1 MPIFSI
7 SSKSSSFDK
16 PHTRCGWLVL
26 AAQVIGTGPK
36 FNIEVRT
43 RCVFFLAISHFVSYF
58 CNPNY
63 IPMESLPALFSDL
76 ALILVTAGITT
87 VIFKWLKQPVVLGY
101 IIAGFLIG
109 PNFEWFPV
117 INDHTSVE
125 TWSEIGMVF
134 MLFGIGLEF
143 SFKKL
148 KKVGGTVGVT
158 ALTELVTMCLVGFM
172 LGKMLGWSQMDS
184 IFLGAMLSISS
195 TTIIAKAFDDMKLHR
210 EKFSGNVIGELVVE
224 DLEAVL
230 LMVILSTLAVSK
242 SFDGMQLVS
251 SMLKLGFFLLIWFLG
266 GIFIVPTVLRWAR
279 KFMTEE
285 TLTVFSV
292 GLCFMMVVLANL
304 AGFSSALGAFIM
316 GSILAETLEAE
327 MIHKVTTPIKNLF
340 GAVFFVSVGMMV
352 DPQILVDYWWQ
363 ILVVTIVLLI
373 FKPLSNVAG
382 RLIAGLGLKQS
393 IQGGFCFCQIGEFSF
408 IIATLG
414 LSYGVID
421 EFLYPIIV
429 SVSIITTFITPYAIK
444 AAVPTYNWVSTHL
457 SENWLNHFE
466 NSDRGIKVKSG
477 EKVSM
482 ASFIGRQLK
491 HIIIYVSIVIALL
504 FVCFWIGSS
513 VTAHVPSL
521 WGDAIS
527 VAITMALVSPFLWAI
542 GFRHT
547 LVSTTHKL
555 MEDSVFNK
563 TLILTIFV
571 LRFIIVW
578 LVAASV
584 LRHFFDAEF
593 WSHLGVGSPYYRWI
607 NVGMALG
614 YTFLLRVMSP
624 AMKFYKRIEDNFL
637 DNLNKRQSS
646 QVFAIPEILQENCHL
661 QKMTLSPDSPYS
673 GKLIKETDFRD
684 NYNVSVVSVER
695 GKQLV
700 ELPKSDFQL
709 FPFDKITFVGH
720 EDHLRLLVPKV
731 ELFDDQLIQEHEE
744 SEVDLYKVEVRPVS
758 PYVGVTLMDSG
769 LAEDFNA
776 MIIAIE
782 RDGHFILN
790 PSARISF
797 QPADLVWFVAQ
808 KDKAEILMNY
818 NPDAVPNMN

>member
-1 MPIFSI
+1 
-7 SSKSSSFDK
+7 
-16 PHTRCGWLVL
+16 
-26 AAQVIGTGPK
+26 
-36 FNIEVRT
+36 
-43 RCVFFLAISHFVSYF
+43 
-58 CNPNY
+58 
-63 IPMESLPALFSDL
+63 MENLPALFSDL

-117 INDHTSVE
+117 IQDHTSVE

-148 KKVGGTVGVT
+148 KKVGGTVGIT
-158 ALTELVTMCLVGFM
+158 ALTELVTMCVVGFL
-172 LGKMLGWSQMDS
+172 LGKALGWSQMEC

-251 SMLKLGFFLLIWFLG
+251 SMLKLGFFLLVWFVG
-266 GIFIVPTVLRWAR
+266 GIFLVPTVLRWAR
-279 KFMTEE
+279 KFMSEE

-352 DPQILVDYWWQ
+352 DPQILVNYWWQ
-363 ILVVTIVLLI
+363 ILIVTLVLLI
-373 FKPLSNVAG
+373 FKPLSNVIG
-382 RLIAGLGLKQS
+382 RLIAGLGLKQAM
-393 IQGGFCFCQIGEFSF
+393 QGGFCFSQIGEFSF

-414 LSYGVID
+414 LNYGVID

-444 AAVPTYNWVSTHL
+444 SAVPSYQWLTKHFP
-457 SENWLNHFE
+457 EGWLNRLE
-466 NSDRGIKVKSG
+466 NSDSGIKVKSG
-477 EKVSM
+477 KKVNM
-482 ASFIGRQLK
+482 GSFLARQFK
-491 HIIIYVSIVIALL
+491 NIIIYLAIIIAVILIGFFASSFIMKYVPRPWSSAIGTAL
-504 FVCFWIGSS
+504 
-513 VTAHVPSL
+513 SL
-521 WGDAIS
+521 
-527 VAITMALVSPFLWAI
+527 VLVSPFLWAM
-542 GFRHT
+542 GFKHT
-547 LVSTTHKL
+547 LADTTHKL
-555 MEDSVFNK
+555 MEVSKFNK
-563 TLILTIFV
+563 SLIRFVFV
-571 LRFIIVW
+571 LRFVIVA
-578 LVAASV
+578 VISYSV
-584 LRHFFDAEF
+584 IQHFLNNLF
-593 WSHLGVGSPYYRWI
+593 WERLNVGSPWYHWI
-607 NVGMALG
+607 NIGFALVF
-614 YTFLLRVMSP
+614 TVLLRVLSP
-624 AMKFYKRIEDNFL
+624 AMKFYKHIEDRFL
-637 DNLNKRQSS
+637 DNLNKRQQM
-646 QVFAIPEILQENCHL
+646 QVFSIPEILQENCHL
-661 QKMTLSPDSPYS
+661 QKMTLSPDSDYS
-673 GKLIKETDFRD
+673 GKLIKDTDFRD
-684 NYNVSVVSVER
+684 NFNVSVVSVER
-695 GKQLV
+695 GKQLF

-709 FPFDKITFVGH
+709 FPYDKITFVGH
-720 EDHLRLLVPKV
+720 EDHLRLLLSKV
-731 ELFDDQLIQEHEE
+731 EVFDEQLIQEHED
-744 SEVDLYKVEVRPVS
+744 SEVDLYKVEVRPQS
-758 PYVGVTLMDSG
+758 PYVGVALMDSG
-769 LAEDFNA
+769 LAEKLDA
-776 MIIAIE
+776 MVIAIE

-790 PSARISF
+790 PSARITF

-808 KDKAEILMNY
+808 KEKAEFLMNY
-818 NPDAVPNMN
+818 NPDTIPNTQP

>member
-1 MPIFSI
+1 
-7 SSKSSSFDK
+7 
-16 PHTRCGWLVL
+16 
-26 AAQVIGTGPK
+26 
-36 FNIEVRT
+36 
-43 RCVFFLAISHFVSYF
+43 
-58 CNPNY
+58 
-63 IPMESLPALFSDL
+63 MESLPALFSDL

-117 INDHTSVE
+117 VNDHTSVE

-148 KKVGGTVGVT
+148 KKVGGTVGIT
-158 ALTELVTMCLVGFM
+158 ALTELVTMCVVGFS
-172 LGKMLGWSQMDS
+172 LGKLLGWSQMDS

-242 SFDGMQLVS
+242 TFDGMQLVT
-251 SMLKLGFFLLIWFLG
+251 SMLKLGFFLLIWFIG
-266 GIFIVPTVLRWAR
+266 GIFLVPTVLRWAR

-292 GLCFMMVVLANL
+292 GLCFLMVVLANL

-352 DPQILVDYWWQ
+352 DPQILVHYWWQ
-363 ILVVTIVLLI
+363 ILVVTLVLIL
-373 FKPLSNVAG
+373 FKPLSNVGG
-382 RLIAGLGLKQS
+382 RLLAGLGLKQS

-408 IIATLG
+408 IIASLG

-429 SVSIITTFITPYAIK
+429 SVSIITTFLTPYFIK
-444 AAVPTYNWVSTHL
+444 AANPTYRWVSTHV
-457 SENWLNHFE
+457 SDKWLNHLE

-477 EKVSM
+477 KKVSM
-482 ASFIGRQLK
+482 ASFIGRQFK
-491 HIIIYVSIVIALL
+491 YIVIYIAIVIALI
-504 FVCFWIGSS
+504 FICFWVGSL
-513 VTAHVPSL
+513 VMIYVPGL
-521 WGDAIS
+521 WGNAIAA
-527 VAITMALVSPFLWAI
+527 AITLALLSPFLWAI

-547 LVSTTHKL
+547 LVGTTHKL
-555 MEDSVFNK
+555 MEQSRFNK
-563 TLILTIFV
+563 TAILLIFI
-571 LRFIIVW
+571 LRFFIVW
-578 LVAASV
+578 VVSTSV
-584 LRHFFDAEF
+584 LRHFFNEAF
-593 WSHLGVGSPYYRWI
+593 WLHLGIGAPYFRLLNI
-607 NVGMALG
+607 AMALG
-614 YTFLLRVMSP
+614 FTIMLRVLSP
-624 AMKFYKRIEDNFL
+624 AMKFYKRIENNFL
-637 DNLNKRQSS
+637 DNLNKRQQV
-646 QVFAIPEILQENCHL
+646 QVFEIPEILQENCHL
-661 QKMTLSPDSPYS
+661 QKMTLSPDSPYA
-673 GKLIKETDFRD
+673 GRLIKETDFRD

-695 GKQLV
+695 GKQLF

-720 EDHLRLLVPKV
+720 EDHLRLLLPRV
-731 ELFDDQLIQEHEE
+731 ELFDERLIQEHEE
-744 SEVDLYKVEVRPVS
+744 SEVDLYKVEVEHDS
-758 PYVGVTLMDSG
+758 PIIGIALMDSG
-769 LAEDFNA
+769 LADKYDA
-776 MIIAIE
+776 MVIAIE
-782 RDGHFILN
+782 REGHFILN
-790 PSARISF
+790 PSARITF

-808 KDKAEILMNY
+808 KDKAEFLMKVKAA
-818 NPDAVPNMN
+818 DLKTEFQTE

>member
-1 MPIFSI
+1 MYLCAKHYS
-7 SSKSSSFDK
+7 
-16 PHTRCGWLVL
+16 
-26 AAQVIGTGPK
+26 
-36 FNIEVRT
+36 
-43 RCVFFLAISHFVSYF
+43 
-58 CNPNY
+58 
-63 IPMESLPALFSDL
+63 MESLPALFSDL
-76 ALILVTAGITT
+76 ALILVTAGVTT

-148 KKVGGTVGVT
+148 KKVGGTVGIT
-158 ALTELVTMCLVGFM
+158 ALTELVTMCVVGFL
-172 LGKMLGWSQMDS
+172 LGKLLGWSQMDC

-195 TTIIAKAFDDMKLHR
+195 TTIIAKAFDDMKLNR

-242 SFDGMQLVS
+242 TFDGMQLVT
-251 SMLKLGFFLLIWFLG
+251 SMLKLGFFLLIWFIG
-266 GIFIVPTVLRWAR
+266 GIFIVPTVLRWSR
-279 KFMTEE
+279 KFMSEE

-292 GLCFMMVVLANL
+292 GLCFMMVVLANV

-327 MIHKVTTPIKNLF
+327 MIHKLTTPIKNLF
-340 GAVFFVSVGMMV
+340 GAIFFVSVGMLV
-352 DPQILVDYWWQ
+352 DPQILVGYWWQ
-363 ILVVTIVLLI
+363 ILVVTVVLLL
-373 FKPLSNVAG
+373 FKPLSNVVG
-382 RLIAGLGLKQS
+382 RLLAGLGLKQS

-408 IIATLG
+408 IIASLG

-421 EFLYPIIV
+421 EFMYPIIV

-444 AAVPTYNWVSTHL
+444 AAVPTYRWVSGHFPERWVNHL
-457 SENWLNHFE
+457 EST
-466 NSDRGIKVKSG
+466 DRGIKVKSG
-477 EKVSM
+477 QKVNM
-482 ASFIGRQLK
+482 ASFLGRQVK
-491 HIIIYVSIVIALL
+491 HIIINIALVIAVL
-504 FVCFWIGSS
+504 FICFWIGSE
-513 VTAHVPSL
+513 VMDYVHGI
-521 WGDAIS
+521 WGVAIS
-527 VAITMALVSPFLWAI
+527 AAITLFLVSPFLWAI

-547 LVSTTHKL
+547 LVKTTHKL
-555 MEDSVFNK
+555 MEHSRFNK
-563 TLILTIFV
+563 TVILVIFI
-571 LRFIIVW
+571 LRFVIVW
-578 LVAASV
+578 VVATSV
-584 LRHFFDAEF
+584 MRHFFNSAF
-593 WSHLGVGSPYYRWI
+593 WSQLGIGAPYFRFI
-607 NVGMALG
+607 NVAMALV
-614 YTFLLRVMSP
+614 YTIMLRVLSP
-624 AMKFYKRIEDNFL
+624 AMKFYKRIEDNYQG
-637 DNLNKRQSS
+637 NLNKRQTS

-661 QKMTLSPDSPYS
+661 QKMTLSPDSVYS

-695 GKQLV
+695 GKQLF

-709 FPFDKITFVGH
+709 YPFDKITFVGH
-720 EDHLRLLVPKV
+720 EDHLRLLVGKV
-731 ELFDDQLIQEHEE
+731 EVFDDTLIQEHEE
-744 SEVDLYKVEVRPVS
+744 SEVDLYNVQVHENS

-769 LAEDFNA
+769 LAENFDA

-790 PSARISF
+790 PSARIAF
-797 QPADLVWFVAQ
+797 QANDLVWFVAQ

-818 NPDAVPNMN
+818 NPETISN

>member
-1 MPIFSI
+1 
-7 SSKSSSFDK
+7 
-16 PHTRCGWLVL
+16 
-26 AAQVIGTGPK
+26 
-36 FNIEVRT
+36 
-43 RCVFFLAISHFVSYF
+43 
-58 CNPNY
+58 
-63 IPMESLPALFSDL
+63 MESLPALFSDL
-76 ALILVTAGITT
+76 ALILVTAGLTT

-117 INDHTSVE
+117 IKDHTSVE

-158 ALTELVTMCLVGFM
+158 ALTELVTMCVVGFL
-172 LGKMLGWSQMDS
+172 LGKVLGWSQMDC

-242 SFDGMQLVS
+242 TFDGMQLVS
-251 SMLKLGFFLLIWFLG
+251 SMLKLVFFLLVWFLG
-266 GIFIVPTVLRWAR
+266 GIFLVPTILRWAR
-279 KFMTEE
+279 KFMSEE

-292 GLCFMMVVLANL
+292 GLCFLMVVLANL

-327 MIHKVTTPIKNLF
+327 AIHKVTTPIKNLF

-352 DPQILVDYWWQ
+352 DPQILVNYWWQ
-363 ILVVTIVLLI
+363 ILVITVVLLF

-382 RLIAGLGLKQS
+382 RLIAGLGLKQAL
-393 IQGGFCFCQIGEFSF
+393 QGGFCFSQIGEFSF

-414 LSYGVID
+414 MSFGVID

-444 AAVPTYNWVSTHL
+444 AALPTYHWVTKHFPERWL
-457 SENWLNHFE
+457 KKLENNE
-466 NSDRGIKVKSG
+466 SGIKVKSG
-477 EKVSM
+477 KKVNM
-482 ASFIGRQLK
+482 ASFMMRQLK
-491 HIIIYVSIVIALL
+491 NIVIYSAIVIAVVLIS
-504 FVCFWIGSS
+504 FFICSFIIKY
-513 VTAHVPSL
+513 VPRP
-521 WGDAIS
+521 WNAAIS
-527 VAITMALVSPFLWAI
+527 TALSLILTAPFLWAM
-542 GFRHT
+542 GFKHT
-547 LVSTTHKL
+547 LVKTTHKL
-555 MEDSVFNK
+555 MDASKFNR
-563 TLILTIFV
+563 TLILIVFL
-571 LRFIIVW
+571 LRTIIVW
-578 LVAASV
+578 VSAYV
-584 LRHFFDAEF
+584 IIQHFLNGLF
-593 WSHLGVGSPYYRWI
+593 WSNLGVGSPWYHLI
-607 NVGMALG
+607 NIGFALI
-614 YTFLLRVMSP
+614 YTIMLKALSP
-624 AMKFYKRIEDNFL
+624 AMKFYKRIEGRFM
-637 DNLNKRQSS
+637 DNLNKRQSV

-673 GKLIKETDFRD
+673 GIIIKDTDFRD

-695 GKQLV
+695 GKQIF

-720 EDHLRLLVPKV
+720 EDHLRLLLPKV
-731 ELFDDQLIQEHEE
+731 EVFDDALIHEHEE
-744 SEVDLYKVEVRPVS
+744 GEVDLYKVEVEPDS
-758 PYVGVTLMDSG
+758 PLIGVALKDSG
-769 LAEDFNA
+769 FADKYDA
-776 MIIAIE
+776 MVIAIE
-782 RDGHFILN
+782 RDGQFILN
-790 PSARISF
+790 PSARITF
-797 QPADLVWFVAQ
+797 QAADLLWFVAQ
-808 KDKAEILMNY
+808 KDKAEYLMKLHAA
-818 NPDAVPNMN
+818 DLKSEFPNSKP

>member
-1 MPIFSI
+1 MS
-7 SSKSSSFDK
+7 
-16 PHTRCGWLVL
+16 
-26 AAQVIGTGPK
+26 
-36 FNIEVRT
+36 E
-43 RCVFFLAISHFVSYF
+43 
-58 CNPNY
+58 
-63 IPMESLPALFSDL
+63 LPALFSDL

-117 INDHTSVE
+117 VNDHTSVE

-148 KKVGGTVGVT
+148 KKVGGTVGIT
-158 ALTELVTMCLVGFM
+158 ALTELVTMCVVGFS
-172 LGKMLGWSQMDS
+172 LGKLLGWSQMDS

-242 SFDGMQLVS
+242 TFDGMQLVT
-251 SMLKLGFFLLIWFLG
+251 SMLKLGFFLLIWFIG
-266 GIFIVPTVLRWAR
+266 GIFLVPTVLRWAR

-292 GLCFMMVVLANL
+292 GLCFLMVVLANL

-352 DPQILVDYWWQ
+352 DPQILVNYWWQ
-363 ILVVTIVLLI
+363 ILVVTLVLVI
-373 FKPLSNVAG
+373 FKPLSNVGG
-382 RLIAGLGLKQS
+382 RLLAGLGLKQS

-408 IIATLG
+408 IIASLG

-429 SVSIITTFITPYAIK
+429 SVSIITTFLTPYFIK
-444 AAVPTYNWVSTHL
+444 AANPSYRWVSTRM
-457 SENWLNHFE
+457 SDKWLNHLE

-477 EKVSM
+477 KKVSM
-482 ASFIGRQLK
+482 ASFIGRQFK
-491 HIIIYVSIVIALL
+491 YIVIYIAIVIALI
-504 FVCFWIGSS
+504 FICFWVGSL
-513 VTAHVPSL
+513 VMIYVPGL
-521 WGDAIS
+521 WGNAIAA
-527 VAITMALVSPFLWAI
+527 AITMALLSPFLWAI

-547 LVSTTHKL
+547 LVGTTHKL
-555 MEDSVFNK
+555 MEQSRFNK
-563 TLILTIFV
+563 TAILLIFI
-571 LRFIIVW
+571 LRFFIVW
-578 LVAASV
+578 VVSTSV
-584 LRHFFDAEF
+584 LRHFFNEAF
-593 WSHLGVGSPYYRWI
+593 WLHLGIGAPYFRLLNI
-607 NVGMALG
+607 AMALG
-614 YTFLLRVMSP
+614 FTIMLRVLSP
-624 AMKFYKRIEDNFL
+624 AMKFYKRIENNFL
-637 DNLNKRQSS
+637 DNLNKRQQV
-646 QVFAIPEILQENCHL
+646 QVFEIPEILQENCHL
-661 QKMTLSPDSPYS
+661 QKMTLSPDSPYA
-673 GKLIKETDFRD
+673 GRLIKETDFRD

-695 GKQLV
+695 GKQLF

-720 EDHLRLLVPKV
+720 EDHLRLLLPRV
-731 ELFDDQLIQEHEE
+731 ELFDEQLIQEHEE
-744 SEVDLYKVEVRPVS
+744 SEVDLYKVEVEPDSPIIGVS
-758 PYVGVTLMDSG
+758 LMDSG
-769 LAEDFNA
+769 LSDKYDA
-776 MIIAIE
+776 MVIAIE
-782 RDGHFILN
+782 REGHFILN
-790 PSARISF
+790 PSARITF

-808 KDKAEILMNY
+808 KEKAEFLMKVKAA
-818 NPDAVPNMN
+818 DLRTEFQTE

>member
-1 MPIFSI
+1 
-7 SSKSSSFDK
+7 
-16 PHTRCGWLVL
+16 
-26 AAQVIGTGPK
+26 
-36 FNIEVRT
+36 
-43 RCVFFLAISHFVSYF
+43 
-58 CNPNY
+58 
-63 IPMESLPALFSDL
+63 MESLPALFFDL
-76 ALILVTAGITT
+76 ALILVTAGLTT

-117 INDHTSVE
+117 VNDHTSVE

-148 KKVGGTVGVT
+148 KKVGGTVGIT
-158 ALTELVTMCLVGFM
+158 ALTELVTMCLVGFF
-172 LGKMLGWSQMDS
+172 LGKALGWTQMDC

-242 SFDGMQLVS
+242 TFDGVQLVT
-251 SMLKLGFFLLIWFLG
+251 SMLKLAFFLVVWFIG
-266 GIFIVPTVLRWAR
+266 GIFLVPTVLRWSR

-292 GLCFMMVVLANL
+292 GLCFLMVVLANM

-340 GAVFFVSVGMMV
+340 GAVFFVSVGMLV
-352 DPQILVDYWWQ
+352 DPKILVDYWWQ
-363 ILVVTIVLLI
+363 ILVVTTVLLI
-373 FKPLSNVAG
+373 FKPLSNVGG
-382 RLIAGLGLKQS
+382 RLLAGLGLKQA

-408 IIATLG
+408 IIASLG

-421 EFLYPIIV
+421 DFLYPIIV

-444 AAVPTYNWVSTHL
+444 SAVPTYNWVNKHMPES
-457 SENWLNHFE
+457 WLNHLE

-477 EKVSM
+477 KKVSM
-482 ASFIGRQLK
+482 ASFIVRQLK
-491 HIIIYVSIVIALL
+491 HIIIYIAIVIAVI
-504 FVCFWIGSS
+504 FICFWGGSLIMIY
-513 VTAHVPSL
+513 VPGL
-521 WGDAIS
+521 WGNAIAA
-527 VAITMALVSPFLWAI
+527 AITLVLVSPFLWAI

-547 LVSTTHKL
+547 LVGTTHKL
-555 MEDSVFNK
+555 MEQSRFNK
-563 TLILTIFV
+563 TTILLIFI
-571 LRFIIVW
+571 LRFVIVW
-578 LVAASV
+578 VAAASV
-584 LRHFFDAEF
+584 LRHFFNEAF
-593 WSHLGVGSPYYRWI
+593 WLHLGVGAPYYRWI
-607 NVGMALG
+607 NVAMALG
-614 YTFLLRVMSP
+614 FTILLRVLSP

-646 QVFAIPEILQENCHL
+646 QVFEIPEILQENCHL

-673 GKLIKETDFRD
+673 GQLIKETDFRD

-695 GKQLV
+695 GKQMF
-700 ELPKSDFQL
+700 ELPNSSFQL

-720 EDHLRLLVPKV
+720 EDHLRLLLPRV
-731 ELFDDQLIQEHEE
+731 ELFDEQLIQEHEE
-744 SEVDLYKVEVRPVS
+744 SEVDLYKVEVRPNS
-758 PYVGVTLMDSG
+758 PYIGVALMDSG
-769 LAEDFNA
+769 LAENFEA

-808 KDKAEILMNY
+808 KEKADVLMHY
-818 NPDAVPNMN
+818 NPDAIPNKNTSATV

>member
-1 MPIFSI
+1 MYLCAKQLS
-7 SSKSSSFDK
+7 
-16 PHTRCGWLVL
+16 
-26 AAQVIGTGPK
+26 
-36 FNIEVRT
+36 
-43 RCVFFLAISHFVSYF
+43 
-58 CNPNY
+58 
-63 IPMESLPALFSDL
+63 MESLPALFSDL
-76 ALILVTAGITT
+76 ALILVTAGLTT

-148 KKVGGTVGVT
+148 KKVGGTVGIT

-172 LGKMLGWSQMDS
+172 LGKLLGWSQMDC

-242 SFDGMQLVS
+242 TFDGMQLVT
-251 SMLKLGFFLLIWFLG
+251 SMLKLGFFLLVWFIG

-279 KFMTEE
+279 KFMSEE

-292 GLCFMMVVLANL
+292 GLCFLMVVLANL

-340 GAVFFVSVGMMV
+340 GAVFFVSVGMLV
-352 DPQILVDYWWQ
+352 DPKILVEYWWQ
-363 ILVVTIVLLI
+363 ILVITGVLLL
-373 FKPLSNVAG
+373 FKPLSNVVG
-382 RLIAGLGLKQS
+382 RLIAGLGMKQA
-393 IQGGFCFCQIGEFSF
+393 IQGGFCFSQIGEFSF
-408 IIATLG
+408 IIASLG

-429 SVSIITTFITPYAIK
+429 SVSIITTFLTPYAIK
-444 AAVPTYNWVSTHL
+444 AAVPTYHWVSGHM
-457 SENWLNHFE
+457 SEQWLNHFE
-466 NSDRGIKVKSG
+466 NTDRGIKVKSG

-482 ASFIGRQLK
+482 ASFVGRQFK
-491 HIIIYVSIVIALL
+491 HIVIYIAIVVALL
-504 FVCFWIGSS
+504 FICFWIGSFIIDY
-513 VTAHVPSL
+513 VPNV
-521 WGDAIS
+521 WGNAIS
-527 VAITMALVSPFLWAI
+527 VAITMTLVSPFLWAI

-547 LVSTTHKL
+547 LVKTTHKL
-555 MEDSVFNK
+555 MEHSKFNK
-563 TLILTIFV
+563 TLILAIFII
-571 LRFIIVW
+571 RFIIVW
-578 LVAASV
+578 VVATAV
-584 LRHFFDAEF
+584 LRHFFNGAF
-593 WSHLGVGSPYYRWI
+593 WSHLGIGSPYYRWI
-607 NVGMALG
+607 NVAMALG
-614 YTFLLRVMSP
+614 YTILLRVVSP
-624 AMKFYKRIEDNFL
+624 AMNFYKRIEDSFL
-637 DNLNKRQSS
+637 DNLNKRQSA

-673 GKLIKETDFRD
+673 GQIIKETDFRD

-695 GKQLV
+695 GKQLY

-720 EDHLRLLVPKV
+720 EDHLRLLLPRV
-731 ELFDDQLIQEHEE
+731 ELFDEQLIQEHEE
-744 SEVDLYKVEVRPVS
+744 SEVDLYKVQVRPES
-758 PYVGVTLMDSG
+758 PYVGVALMDSG
-769 LAEDFNA
+769 LAEDFET

-782 RDGHFILN
+782 RDGQFILN
-790 PSARISF
+790 PSARITF

-818 NPDAVPNMN
+818 NPDTIPNS

>member
-1 MPIFSI
+1 
-7 SSKSSSFDK
+7 
-16 PHTRCGWLVL
+16 
-26 AAQVIGTGPK
+26 
-36 FNIEVRT
+36 
-43 RCVFFLAISHFVSYF
+43 
-58 CNPNY
+58 
-63 IPMESLPALFSDL
+63 MESLPALFYDL

-148 KKVGGTVGVT
+148 KKVGGTVGIT
-158 ALTELVTMCLVGFM
+158 ALTELVTMCVVGFL
-172 LGKMLGWSQMDS
+172 LGKSLGWTQMDS

-242 SFDGMQLVS
+242 TFDGMQLVS
-251 SMLKLGFFLLIWFLG
+251 SMLKLVFFLVVWFLG
-266 GIFIVPTVLRWAR
+266 GIFIVPTVLRWSR

-292 GLCFMMVVLANL
+292 GLCFLMVVLANL

-327 MIHKVTTPIKNLF
+327 AIHKVTTPIKNLF

-352 DPQILVDYWWQ
+352 DPQILVNYWWQ
-363 ILVVTIVLLI
+363 ILVVTIVLLL
-373 FKPLSNVAG
+373 FKPLSNVIG
-382 RLIAGLGLKQS
+382 RLIAGSGLKQA

-421 EFLYPIIV
+421 DFLYPIIV
-429 SVSIITTFITPYAIK
+429 SVSIITTFITPYSIK
-444 AAVPTYNWVSTHL
+444 AAVPCYNWVTTHFP
-457 SENWLNHFE
+457 ENWLNRLE
-466 NSDRGIKVKSG
+466 NNDAGLKVKSG
-477 EKVSM
+477 KKVNM
-482 ASFIGRQLK
+482 GSFLARQFK
-491 HIIIYVSIVIALL
+491 NIIIYSAIIIAVVLIS
-504 FVCFWIGSS
+504 FFIGSFIMKY
-513 VTAHVPSL
+513 VPRP
-521 WGDAIS
+521 WGPAIS
-527 VAITMALVSPFLWAI
+527 LLVSLVLVSPFLWAM
-542 GFRHT
+542 GFKHT
-547 LVSTTHKL
+547 LAHTTEKL
-555 MEDSVFNK
+555 MDVNRFNK
-563 TLILTIFV
+563 GLIRFVFV
-571 LRFIIVW
+571 LRFVLVW
-578 LVAASV
+578 VAAYAV
-584 LRHFFDAEF
+584 IQHFLNGLF
-593 WSHLGVGSPYYRWI
+593 WEKLNIGSPWYTWI
-607 NVGMALG
+607 NIAFALI
-614 YTFLLRVMSP
+614 YTVMLRVLSP
-624 AMKFYKRIEDNFL
+624 AMKFYKRIEDRFM
-637 DNLNKRQSS
+637 DNLTKRQQV
-646 QVFAIPEILQENCHL
+646 QVFEIPEILQENCHL

-673 GKLIKETDFRD
+673 GKLIRESDFRD
-684 NYNVSVVSVER
+684 SYNVSVVSVER
-695 GKQLV
+695 GKLLV
-700 ELPKSDFQL
+700 EVPKSDFQL
-709 FPFDKITFVGH
+709 FPFDKLTFVGH
-720 EDHLRLLVPKV
+720 EDHLRLLLPKV

-744 SEVDLYKVEVRPVS
+744 SEVDLYKVEVRPSS
-758 PYVGVTLMDSG
+758 PYVGVALMDSG
-769 LAEDFNA
+769 LAEEFDA

-790 PSARISF
+790 PSARITF

-808 KDKAEILMNY
+808 KEKAEILMRY
-818 NPDAVPNMN
+818 NPEVI

>member
-1 MPIFSI
+1 
-7 SSKSSSFDK
+7 
-16 PHTRCGWLVL
+16 
-26 AAQVIGTGPK
+26 
-36 FNIEVRT
+36 
-43 RCVFFLAISHFVSYF
+43 
-58 CNPNY
+58 
-63 IPMESLPALFSDL
+63 MENLPALFSDL
-76 ALILVTAGITT
+76 ALILVTAGLTT

-101 IIAGFLIG
+101 IIAGFIIG

-117 INDHTSVE
+117 VQDHTSVE

-158 ALTELVTMCLVGFM
+158 ALTELVTMCVVGFL
-172 LGKMLGWSQMDS
+172 LGKVLGWSQMDC

-242 SFDGMQLVS
+242 TFDGMQLLS
-251 SMLKLGFFLLIWFLG
+251 SMLKLFFFLVVWFLG
-266 GIFIVPTVLRWAR
+266 GIFLVPTILRWSR
-279 KFMTEE
+279 KFMSEE

-292 GLCFMMVVLANL
+292 GLCFLMVVLANL

-363 ILVVTIVLLI
+363 ILVITLVLLI

-382 RLIAGLGLKQS
+382 RLIAGVGLKQAM
-393 IQGGFCFCQIGEFSF
+393 QGGFCFSQIGEFSF

-414 LSYGVID
+414 MSFGVID
-421 EFLYPIIV
+421 DFLYPIIV

-444 AAVPTYNWVSTHL
+444 AAIPTYQWVTKIFPGR
-457 SENWLNHFE
+457 WLNKLE
-466 NSDRGIKVKSG
+466 NSDSGIKVKSG

-482 ASFIGRQLK
+482 GSFIARQFKNIVIYLA
-491 HIIIYVSIVIALL
+491 IIIAVTLI
-504 FVCFWIGSS
+504 CFFLSS
-513 VTAHVPSL
+513 FIIRYVPSP
-521 WGDAIS
+521 WNAAIATAFTLIL
-527 VAITMALVSPFLWAI
+527 VAPFLWAM
-542 GFRHT
+542 GFKHT
-547 LVSTTHKL
+547 LVKTTRKL
-555 MEDSVFNK
+555 MDVNHFNK
-563 TLILTIFV
+563 TVILIIFI
-571 LRFIIVW
+571 LRFAF
-578 LVAASV
+578 VALISYSI
-584 LRHFFDAEF
+584 LRHFFNGLF
-593 WSHLGVGSPYYRWI
+593 WSKLGVGAPWYHFI
-607 NVGMALG
+607 TIGFALV
-614 YTFLLRVMSP
+614 YTLLLKVLSP
-624 AMKFYKRIEDNFL
+624 AMKFYKRIEERFM
-637 DNLNKRQSS
+637 DNLNKRQSV
-646 QVFAIPEILQENCHL
+646 QVFTIPEILQENCHL
-661 QKMTLSPDSPYS
+661 QKMTLSPDSSYS
-673 GKLIKETDFRD
+673 GQLIKDTDFRD

-709 FPFDKITFVGH
+709 FPFDRITFVGH
-720 EDHLRLLVPKV
+720 EDHLRLLSPRV
-731 ELFDDQLIQEHEE
+731 EVFDEQLIQEHEE
-744 SEVDLYKVEVRPVS
+744 SEVDLYKVEVEPNS
-758 PYVGVTLMDSG
+758 PFIGVALIDSG
-769 LAEDFNA
+769 LADVYEA
-776 MIIAIE
+776 MVIAIE
-782 RDGHFILN
+782 RDGQFILN
-790 PSARISF
+790 PSARITF

-808 KDKAEILMNY
+808 KERAEVLMNMRVK
-818 NPDAVPNMN
+818 P

>member
-1 MPIFSI
+1 
-7 SSKSSSFDK
+7 
-16 PHTRCGWLVL
+16 
-26 AAQVIGTGPK
+26 
-36 FNIEVRT
+36 
-43 RCVFFLAISHFVSYF
+43 
-58 CNPNY
+58 
-63 IPMESLPALFSDL
+63 MESLPALFSDL
-76 ALILVTAGITT
+76 ALILVTAGVTT

-117 INDHTSVE
+117 VNDHTSVE

-148 KKVGGTVGVT
+148 KKVGGTVGIT
-158 ALTELVTMCLVGFM
+158 ALTELVTMCVVGFS
-172 LGKMLGWSQMDS
+172 LGKLLGWSQMDS

-242 SFDGMQLVS
+242 TFDGMQLVT
-251 SMLKLGFFLLIWFLG
+251 SMLKLGFFLLIWFIG
-266 GIFIVPTVLRWAR
+266 GIFLVPTVLRWAR

-292 GLCFMMVVLANL
+292 GLCFLMVVLANL

-352 DPQILVDYWWQ
+352 DPQILVNYWWQ
-363 ILVVTIVLLI
+363 ILVVTLVLVI
-373 FKPLSNVAG
+373 FKPLSNVGG
-382 RLIAGLGLKQS
+382 RLLAGLGLKQS

-408 IIATLG
+408 IIASLG

-429 SVSIITTFITPYAIK
+429 SVSIITTFLTPYFIK
-444 AAVPTYNWVSTHL
+444 AANPTYRWVSTHV
-457 SENWLNHFE
+457 SDKWLNHLE

-477 EKVSM
+477 KKVSM
-482 ASFIGRQLK
+482 ASFIGRQFK
-491 HIIIYVSIVIALL
+491 YIVIYIAIVIALI
-504 FVCFWIGSS
+504 FICFWVGSL
-513 VTAHVPSL
+513 VMIYVPGL
-521 WGDAIS
+521 WGNAIAA
-527 VAITMALVSPFLWAI
+527 AITLALLSPFLWAI

-547 LVSTTHKL
+547 LVGTTHKL
-555 MEDSVFNK
+555 MEQSRFNK
-563 TLILTIFV
+563 TAILLIFI
-571 LRFIIVW
+571 LRFFIVW
-578 LVAASV
+578 VVSTSV
-584 LRHFFDAEF
+584 LRHFFNEAF
-593 WSHLGVGSPYYRWI
+593 WLHLGIGAPYFRLLNI
-607 NVGMALG
+607 AMALG
-614 YTFLLRVMSP
+614 FTIMLRVLSP
-624 AMKFYKRIEDNFL
+624 AMKFYKRIENNFL
-637 DNLNKRQSS
+637 DNLNKRQQV
-646 QVFAIPEILQENCHL
+646 QVFEIPEILQENCHL
-661 QKMTLSPDSPYS
+661 QKMTLSPDSPYA
-673 GKLIKETDFRD
+673 GRLIKETDFRD

-695 GKQLV
+695 GKQLF

-720 EDHLRLLVPKV
+720 EDHLRLLLPRV
-731 ELFDDQLIQEHEE
+731 ELFDERLIQEHEE
-744 SEVDLYKVEVRPVS
+744 SEVDLYKVEVEPDSPIIGVS
-758 PYVGVTLMDSG
+758 LMDSG
-769 LAEDFNA
+769 LADKYDA
-776 MIIAIE
+776 MVIAIE
-782 RDGHFILN
+782 REGHFILN
-790 PSARISF
+790 PSARITF

-808 KDKAEILMNY
+808 KEKAEFLMKVKAA
-818 NPDAVPNMN
+818 DLKTEFQTE

>member
-1 MPIFSI
+1 
-7 SSKSSSFDK
+7 
-16 PHTRCGWLVL
+16 
-26 AAQVIGTGPK
+26 
-36 FNIEVRT
+36 
-43 RCVFFLAISHFVSYF
+43 
-58 CNPNY
+58 
-63 IPMESLPALFSDL
+63 MESLPALFSDL

-148 KKVGGTVGVT
+148 KKVGGTVGIT
-158 ALTELVTMCLVGFM
+158 AMTELVTMCLVGFL
-172 LGKMLGWSQMDS
+172 LGKLLGWSQMDC

-242 SFDGMQLVS
+242 TFDGMQLVT
-251 SMLKLGFFLLIWFLG
+251 SMLKLGFFLLIWFIG
-266 GIFIVPTVLRWAR
+266 GIFIVPTILRWSR
-279 KFMTEE
+279 KFMSEE

-292 GLCFMMVVLANL
+292 GLCFMMVVLANI

-327 MIHKVTTPIKNLF
+327 MIHKLTTPIKNLF
-340 GAVFFVSVGMMV
+340 GAIFFVSVGMMV
-352 DPQILVDYWWQ
+352 DPQILVNYWWQ
-363 ILVVTIVLLI
+363 ILVITLVLLL
-373 FKPLSNVAG
+373 FKPLSNVIG
-382 RLIAGLGLKQS
+382 RLLAGLGLKQA

-421 EFLYPIIV
+421 DFLYPIIV

-444 AAVPTYNWVSTHL
+444 AALPTYRWLNGHFP
-457 SENWLNHFE
+457 EKWLNHLE
-466 NSDRGIKVKSG
+466 SNDRGIKVKSG
-477 EKVSM
+477 KKVSM
-482 ASFIGRQLK
+482 ASFLGRQVK
-491 HIIIYVSIVIALL
+491 HIIINMVLIIAVL
-504 FVCFWIGSS
+504 FICFWIGSE
-513 VTAHVPSL
+513 VMNYVHGI
-521 WGDAIS
+521 WGIVIS
-527 VAITMALVSPFLWAI
+527 AAITLVLVSPFLWAI

-547 LVSTTHKL
+547 LVKTTHKL
-555 MEDSVFNK
+555 MENSRFNK
-563 TLILTIFV
+563 TVIWVIFI
-571 LRFIIVW
+571 LRFLIVW
-578 LVAASV
+578 VVSSSV
-584 LRHFFDAEF
+584 MHHFFDGAF
-593 WSHLGVGSPYYRWI
+593 WSHLGIGPLYYHLI
-607 NVGMALG
+607 NIAMALV
-614 YTFLLRVMSP
+614 YTIMLRVLSP
-624 AMKFYKRIEDNFL
+624 AMKFYKRIEDNFQG
-637 DNLNKRQSS
+637 NLNKRQST
-646 QVFAIPEILQENCHL
+646 QVFTVPEILQENCHL
-661 QKMTLSPDSPYS
+661 QKMTLSPDSTYA

-695 GKQLV
+695 GKQLF

-709 FPFDKITFVGH
+709 FPYDKITFVGH
-720 EDHLRLLVPKV
+720 EDHLRLLVSKV
-731 ELFDDQLIQEHEE
+731 EAFDDALIQEHEE
-744 SEVDLYKVEVRPVS
+744 SEVDLYNVRVRPNS
-758 PYVGVTLMDSG
+758 PYVGVALKDSG
-769 LAEDFNA
+769 LAENFEA

-790 PSARISF
+790 PSARIAF

-808 KDKAEILMNY
+808 KERAEVLMDY
-818 NPDAVPNMN
+818 NPEEISNS

>member
-1 MPIFSI
+1 
-7 SSKSSSFDK
+7 
-16 PHTRCGWLVL
+16 
-26 AAQVIGTGPK
+26 
-36 FNIEVRT
+36 
-43 RCVFFLAISHFVSYF
+43 
-58 CNPNY
+58 
-63 IPMESLPALFSDL
+63 MESLPALFSDL

-117 INDHTSVE
+117 VNDHTSVE

-148 KKVGGTVGVT
+148 KKVGGTVGIT
-158 ALTELVTMCLVGFM
+158 ALTELVTMCVVGFS
-172 LGKMLGWSQMDS
+172 LGKLLGWSQMDS

-242 SFDGMQLVS
+242 TFDGMQLVT
-251 SMLKLGFFLLIWFLG
+251 SMLKLGFFLLIWFIG
-266 GIFIVPTVLRWAR
+266 GIFLVPTVLRWAR

-292 GLCFMMVVLANL
+292 GLCFLMVVLANL

-352 DPQILVDYWWQ
+352 DPQVLVNYWWQ
-363 ILVVTIVLLI
+363 ILVVTLVLVI
-373 FKPLSNVAG
+373 FKPLSNVGG
-382 RLIAGLGLKQS
+382 RLLAGLGLKQS

-408 IIATLG
+408 IIASLG

-429 SVSIITTFITPYAIK
+429 SVSIITTFLTPYFIK
-444 AAVPTYNWVSTHL
+444 AANPTYRWVSTHM
-457 SENWLNHFE
+457 SDKWLNHLE

-477 EKVSM
+477 KKVSM
-482 ASFIGRQLK
+482 ASFIGRQFK
-491 HIIIYVSIVIALL
+491 YIVIYIAIVIALI
-504 FVCFWIGSS
+504 FICFWVGSL
-513 VTAHVPSL
+513 VMIYVPGL
-521 WGDAIS
+521 WGNAIAA
-527 VAITMALVSPFLWAI
+527 AITLALLSPFLWAI

-547 LVSTTHKL
+547 LVGTTHKL
-555 MEDSVFNK
+555 MEQSRFNK
-563 TLILTIFV
+563 TAILLIFI
-571 LRFIIVW
+571 LRFFIVW
-578 LVAASV
+578 VVSTSV
-584 LRHFFDAEF
+584 LRHFFNEAF
-593 WSHLGVGSPYYRWI
+593 WLHLGIGAPYFRLLNI
-607 NVGMALG
+607 AMALG
-614 YTFLLRVMSP
+614 FTIVLRVLSP
-624 AMKFYKRIEDNFL
+624 AMKFYKRIENNFL
-637 DNLNKRQSS
+637 DNLNKRQQV
-646 QVFAIPEILQENCHL
+646 QVFEIPEILQENCHL

-673 GKLIKETDFRD
+673 GQLIKETDFRD

-695 GKQLV
+695 GKQLF

-720 EDHLRLLVPKV
+720 EDHLRLLLPRV
-731 ELFDDQLIQEHEE
+731 ELFDERLIQEHEE
-744 SEVDLYKVEVRPVS
+744 SEVDLYKVEVEHDS
-758 PYVGVTLMDSG
+758 PIIGIALMDSG
-769 LAEDFNA
+769 LADKYDA
-776 MIIAIE
+776 MVIAIE
-782 RDGHFILN
+782 REGHFILN
-790 PSARISF
+790 PSARITF

-808 KDKAEILMNY
+808 KDKAEFLMKVKAA
-818 NPDAVPNMN
+818 DLKTEFQTE

>member
-1 MPIFSI
+1 
-7 SSKSSSFDK
+7 
-16 PHTRCGWLVL
+16 
-26 AAQVIGTGPK
+26 
-36 FNIEVRT
+36 
-43 RCVFFLAISHFVSYF
+43 
-58 CNPNY
+58 
-63 IPMESLPALFSDL
+63 MENLPALFSDL
-76 ALILVTAGITT
+76 ALILVTAGVTT

-148 KKVGGTVGVT
+148 KKVGGTVGIT
-158 ALTELVTMCLVGFM
+158 ALTELVTMCLVGF
-172 LGKMLGWSQMDS
+172 LIGKLLGWSQMDC

-242 SFDGMQLVS
+242 TFDGMQLVT

-266 GIFIVPTVLRWAR
+266 GIFLVPTVLRWAR

-292 GLCFMMVVLANL
+292 GLCFLMVVLANL

-340 GAVFFVSVGMMV
+340 GAVFFVSVGMLV
-352 DPQILVDYWWQ
+352 DPKILVEYWWQ
-363 ILVVTIVLLI
+363 ILVITGVLLL
-373 FKPLSNVAG
+373 FKPLSNVVG
-382 RLIAGLGLKQS
+382 RLLAGVGLKQS
-393 IQGGFCFCQIGEFSF
+393 IQGGFCFSQIGEFSF
-408 IIATLG
+408 IIASLG

-429 SVSIITTFITPYAIK
+429 SVSIITTFLTPYAIK
-444 AAVPTYNWVSTHL
+444 AAVPTYNWVNRRFPETWISHL
-457 SENWLNHFE
+457 ENK
-466 NSDRGIKVKSG
+466 DRGIKVKSG
-477 EKVSM
+477 QKVSM
-482 ASFIGRQLK
+482 ASFVGRQVK
-491 HIIIYVSIVIALL
+491 YIIIYVAIVIALL
-504 FVCFWIGSS
+504 FLCFWEGS
-513 VTAHVPSL
+513 VIMDYVHGL
-521 WGDAIS
+521 WV
-527 VAITMALVSPFLWAI
+527 VAICAAVTLVLVSPFLWAI

-547 LVSTTHKL
+547 LVKTTHKL
-555 MEDSVFNK
+555 MEHSRFNK
-563 TLILTIFV
+563 TLILSIFI

-578 LVAASV
+578 VVATAV
-584 LRHFFDAEF
+584 LRHFFNGAF
-593 WSHLGVGSPYYRWI
+593 WQHLGVGAPYYRFI
-607 NVGMALG
+607 NIGMGLVYTIMLRAL
-614 YTFLLRVMSP
+614 SP
-624 AMKFYKRIEDNFL
+624 AMKFYKRIEGRFL
-637 DNLNKRQSS
+637 DNLNKRQST

-661 QKMTLSPDSPYS
+661 QKMTLSPDSVYA
-673 GKLIKETDFRD
+673 GRLIRETDFRD

-709 FPFDKITFVGH
+709 FPYDKITFVGH
-720 EDHLRLLVPKV
+720 EDHLRLLVGKV
-731 ELFDDQLIQEHEE
+731 EAFDDTLIQEHEE
-744 SEVDLYKVEVRPVS
+744 SEVDLYKVQVRPQS
-758 PYVGVTLMDSG
+758 PYVGVSLLESG
-769 LAEDFNA
+769 LAEDFDA

-782 RDGHFILN
+782 RDGQFILN
-790 PSARISF
+790 PSARITF
-797 QPADLVWFVAQ
+797 QPEDLVWFVAQ
-808 KDKAEILMNY
+808 KEKAEVLMNY
-818 NPDAVPNMN
+818 NPD

>member
-1 MPIFSI
+1 
-7 SSKSSSFDK
+7 
-16 PHTRCGWLVL
+16 
-26 AAQVIGTGPK
+26 
-36 FNIEVRT
+36 
-43 RCVFFLAISHFVSYF
+43 
-58 CNPNY
+58 
-63 IPMESLPALFSDL
+63 MESLPALFSDL
-76 ALILVTAGITT
+76 ALILVTAGLTT

-117 INDHTSVE
+117 ISDHTSVE

-148 KKVGGTVGVT
+148 KKVGGTVGIT
-158 ALTELVTMCLVGFM
+158 ALTELVTMCVVGFM
-172 LGKMLGWSQMDS
+172 LGKLLGWSQMDS

-251 SMLKLGFFLLIWFLG
+251 SMLKLGFFLLVWFLG

-279 KFMTEE
+279 KFMSEE

-352 DPQILVDYWWQ
+352 DPKILVDYWWQ
-363 ILVVTIVLLI
+363 ILVVTLVLLF

-393 IQGGFCFCQIGEFSF
+393 IQGGFCFSQIGEFSF
-408 IIATLG
+408 IIASLG

-421 EFLYPIIV
+421 DFLYPIIV
-429 SVSIITTFITPYAIK
+429 SVSIITTFITSYAIK
-444 AAVPTYNWVSTHL
+444 AAVPTYQWVSTHL

-466 NSDRGIKVKSG
+466 NRESGIKVKSG

-482 ASFIGRQLK
+482 ASFIGRQFK
-491 HIIIYVSIVIALL
+491 HIIIYIAIIIALI
-504 FVCFWIGSS
+504 FICFWAGSFIMIY
-513 VTAHVPSL
+513 VPGL
-521 WGDAIS
+521 WGNAIA
-527 VAITMALVSPFLWAI
+527 VVITLALVSPFLWAI

-547 LVSTTHKL
+547 LVKTTHKL
-555 MEDSVFNK
+555 MEHSKFNK
-563 TLILTIFV
+563 TLILSIFI

-578 LVAASV
+578 VVATSV
-584 LRHFFDAEF
+584 LRHFFNEAF
-593 WSHLGVGSPYYRWI
+593 WLRLGIGVSFGRWI
-607 NVGMALG
+607 NVAMALG
-614 YTFLLRVMSP
+614 YTLLLRVVSP
-624 AMKFYKRIEDNFL
+624 AMNFYKRIEDNFL

-709 FPFDKITFVGH
+709 FPYDKVTFVGH
-720 EDHLRLLVPKV
+720 EDHLRLLLPKV
-731 ELFDDQLIQEHEE
+731 ELFDEQLIQEHEE
-744 SEVDLYKVEVRPVS
+744 SEVDLYKVEVRPIS
-758 PYVGVTLMDSG
+758 PYVGVALMDSG
-769 LAEDFNA
+769 LAENFDA

-790 PSARISF
+790 PSARITF

-808 KDKAEILMNY
+808 KEKAEILMNY
-818 NPDAVPNMN
+818 NPDER